1 MIIIKNIIKYW
12 VLILLIV
19 ILILFSINNKPIVY
33 NFKLTRGLIVACSDK
48 GALIS
53 FRSLDSDD
61 KNTSFKL
68 YKNNE
73 LIHTFKYED
82 ATTYLDKEYSK
93 NDKYYLYVI
102 KNNITVDKYDVEL
115 YFNNINS
122 YKSGAYFDIPLDV
135 PISDNDIIYSPNDC
149 VFYDVDGDG
158 LYEVILKWEPSDS
171 KDNSIRGFTS
181 NVYIDCYRLNGEKL
195 WRIDL
200 GKNIR
205 AGASYTQMLVYDYD
219 NDGKGEMILK
229 VADGTI
235 DGLGNIIGKKD
246 IDNRNEKGIIIKGN
260 EYLALFDA
268 LDGKVLDVIDYD
280 PKRGNVSSWGDD
292 YGNRS
297 ERFLA
302 TNAYLDGI
310 NPSAVVIRGHYR
322 DIVAVSYNVKNKKL
336 VKKWKFDSR
345 KDKNLNIEGNHQV
358 MPSDVDKDGKDEI
371 VFGSFVLDDDGSLL
385 HNSHLGHGDAL
396 HVGEFDLD
404 NDDLEILMCH
414 EEKDVNYGVS
424 LRNARTGDIIHKFDG
439 EFDTGRC
446 LIDNFISSNKG
457 SELVGSHD
465 YLVYDTKGNRIGDFT
480 NDNLIINNDVL
491 EDINFL
497 IYWDGE
503 LDRELLNN
511 THIYK
516 YGEDFMFIGDD
527 VKSING
533 TKKTPSLS
541 ADLFGDWR
549 EEVVF
554 PTNDNKKLRIF
565 TTTYETKYKV
575 LSLMQN
581 RQYRMQVNAQN
592 VGYNQP
598 AHLDYYLNN

>member
-246 IDNRNEKGIIIKGN
+246 IDNRNEEGIIIKGN

>member
-61 KNTSFKL
+61 KNMSFKL
-68 YKNNE
+68 YRNNE

-246 IDNRNEKGIIIKGN
+246 IDNRNEEGIIIKGN

-302 TNAYLDGI
+302 TNAYLDGV